1 MEIQLDSPGAL
12 IIQMEDAS
20 VKQISAADPSRLND
34 RLHLSISGQ
43 LKAEES
49 AENLQMNF
57 DHKAQVTHLAIDLP
71 AGVEA
76 GSSVTLKFQDN

>member
-43 LKAEES
+43 QRYPEVS
-49 AENLQMNF
+49 
-57 DHKAQVTHLAIDLP
+57 
-71 AGVEA
+71 G
-76 GSSVTLKFQDN
+76 